1 MFERCQRADC
11 DIIGW
16 KTKKAFLKRR
26 VWKLI
31 KEFLTDCV
39 YKNKDWKADKK
50 AYSMYSYIIYW
61 SRAWNL
67 LKDVYAYYEIL

>member
-11 DIIGW
+11 DVIGW

-31 KEFLTDCV
+31 KEFLTDCALIV
-39 YKNKDWKADKK
+39 FTRTETGKQSEK
-50 AYSMYSYIIYW
+50 
-61 SRAWNL
+61 RTVCPL
-67 LKDVYAYYEIL
+67 T